1 MSHMRLSDL
10 LNAES
15 MQVMQR
21 GFSRV
26 TGMAA
31 AIIDENG
38 VLLSRSDRRARFC
51 FELTRSCAE
60 GEKRCNECDR
70 AGAKRAMRS
79 GKPEVYTCHA
89 GVCDIAAPIIVDG
102 RFMGA
107 FVGGQ
112 VIVEEP
118 DEKQIRAIATE
129 LGLDPDD
136 YMEALHE
143 LPVRT
148 AQEVADAAGYMGAMA
163 EMLGVMAANQYE
175 ILKKNREMENM
186 AKTKTEFLST
196 VNLNL
201 YKPLQEMLFLANSIN
216 RMELPEE
223 AAKKLRTLE
232 KQNQK
237 VINALAD
244 AMAFSEMTRTD
255 SDIVETQYDLVKL
268 CEGLE
273 LTYTGK
279 LLNRP
284 VEFVLEIEEDVPTD
298 LFGDVTRI
306 RQILVNLLNNA
317 VQYTQKGTI
326 RLHIAKKKTTYGLIL
341 NFEISDTGIG
351 MRPDQVA
358 SIQEMFDKVHDS
370 QTINEDVLA
379 FGLGMTSQLVNAVY
393 GSVSIESTYGNG
405 SRFLVSIPQM
415 ETED

>member
-1 MSHMRLSDL
+1 M
-10 LNAES
+10 
-15 MQVMQR
+15 
-21 GFSRV
+21 
-26 TGMAA
+26 
-31 AIIDENG
+31 
-38 VLLSRSDRRARFC
+38 
-51 FELTRSCAE
+51 
-60 GEKRCNECDR
+60 
-70 AGAKRAMRS
+70 
-79 GKPEVYTCHA
+79 
-89 GVCDIAAPIIVDG
+89 
-102 RFMGA
+102 
-107 FVGGQ
+107 
-112 VIVEEP
+112 
-118 DEKQIRAIATE
+118 
-129 LGLDPDD
+129 
-136 YMEALHE
+136 
-143 LPVRT
+143 
-148 AQEVADAAGYMGAMA
+148 
-163 EMLGVMAANQYE
+163 
-175 ILKKNREMENM
+175 
-186 AKTKTEFLST
+186 
-196 VNLNL
+196 
-201 YKPLQEMLFLANSIN
+201 
-216 RMELPEE
+216 
-223 AAKKLRTLE
+223 
-232 KQNQK
+232 
-237 VINALAD
+237 INALAD

-326 RLHIAKKKTTYGLIL
+326 RLHISKKKTTYGLIL

-393 GSVSIESTYGNG
+393 GSVSIESVYGNG